1 VEPEDPYAESPLPPR
16 FERRMRPPFVPRPAD
31 PIAAVAANATAL
43 GLGYLLMARRRLAT
57 AAVVGTAFLLF
68 ALASAPD
75 SLPWRLLFGLWWLMM
90 CVHAWYL
97 TRGNG
102 PDLLGSHRGRTR
114 ILAIGAAVF
123 ALLVAFGFRADA
135 WLTVRSAEAAHA
147 DGDCA
152 AAVDT
157 LERLGAAHRIA
168 FGAKVLEGE
177 EQLAACR
184 LLNEARAEDALLG
197 ADTMLTYMHH
207 PAALWDGAGVER
219 AGMLFDS
226 ARDGGANTTSLLD
239 SGFQQLI
246 ETLEAHPDQTDRA
259 REEVEQLMSDLDHD
273 TDACV
278 AVTIDDW
285 LGGQAWEA
293 SAFTEPIAAAA
304 EAVPV
309 HLLEC
314 ARERSTDDDL
324 AESQERY
331 QRFIGE
337 YPDHA
342 EHQAAVDELYAV
354 ESRIEFDQVS
364 ALLEADEYCKTPA
377 PWRDAPAFE
386 GRGPHPMWVIG
397 LSPTQYDFPD
407 DWTSETVDATE
418 LVVCV
423 EGPEKGEHLD
433 ACYYEG
439 GISAFGNYTLVD
451 FYATRIKVKVYELRT
466 GKEIDSYT
474 KQFDGD
480 PCPEE
485 LEYTYYYTD
494 LGPPSTVEA
503 EVSDAQVRSV
513 FEPLQN

>member
-1 VEPEDPYAESPLPPR
+1 VEPEDPYASSPLAPR
-16 FERRMRPPFVPRPAD
+16 FERRMRPPFAPRPVD

-43 GLGYLLMARRRLAT
+43 GLGYLLMGRRRLAT

-68 ALASAPD
+68 VLAAAPGN
-75 SLPWRLLFGLWWLMM
+75 LPWRLLFGLWWLMM

-97 TRGNG
+97 TRGSD
-102 PDLLGSHRGRTR
+102 PDLLGSHRRRTR
-114 ILAIGAAVF
+114 ILAIGAAG
-123 ALLVAFGFRADA
+123 LVLTVAVGLRADA
-135 WLTVRSAEAAHA
+135 WLTVRSAENTHA
-147 DGDCA
+147 DGDCV
-152 AAVDT
+152 AAVDA
-157 LERLGAAHRIA
+157 LDRLGAFHRIA

-184 LLNEARAEDALLG
+184 LLNEARAEGALLG
-197 ADTMLTYMHH
+197 ADTMQTYMHH
-207 PAALWDGAGVER
+207 PAALWGGAGVER
-219 AGMLFDS
+219 AGMLFDV
-226 ARDGGANTTSLLD
+226 ARGGTDAASYLD

-246 ETLEAHPDQTDRA
+246 ETLEDDPDQTDRV
-259 REEVEQLMSDLDHD
+259 REAVEQLMTDLDQD

-285 LGGQAWEA
+285 LGGQTWEA
-293 SAFTEPIAAAA
+293 SSFTEPIAAAA
-304 EAVPV
+304 ESIPV
-309 HLLEC
+309 HLLQC
-314 ARERSTDDDL
+314 ARERSTEDDL
-324 AESQERY
+324 TESQERY

-354 ESRIEFDQVS
+354 ESRIEYANVS
-364 ALLEADEYCKTPA
+364 ALLEADEYCKAPA
-377 PWRDAPAFE
+377 PWRDAPVFE

-397 LSPTQYDFPD
+397 LSPSQYDFPD

-423 EGPEKGEHLD
+423 EGPEKGEHLES
-433 ACYYEG
+433 CYYEG
-439 GISAFGNYTLVD
+439 GISAFGNYTEVD

-494 LGPPSTVEA
+494 IGPPSTVEA

-513 FEPLQN
+513 FEHLQN